1 MKPRHRS
8 FVRRPWQNHLAVGMW
23 NGSLKF
29 SGYSL
34 ATSHWNWGKQNVKKL
49 FSAPETK
56 GVWVFR
62 GFCTWWSCEE
72 LATHPR
78 AAKKISSQKNHGRPT
93 WLPNFWSIQ
102 NLGKSWT
109 KVAAVYTDLKQPFSH
124 CLQHHQELDPPSCL
138 ATFCDIGG
146 RRFVLRWGSPERLE
160 PQKAG
165 KKRPQIRIDPL
176 ENWNWTF

>member
-1 MKPRHRS
+1 
-8 FVRRPWQNHLAVGMW
+8 MW

-34 ATSHWNWGKQNVKKL
+34 ATSHWNWGKQKVKIKNVFGSGDKGSVGVSRILHMVKL
-49 FSAPETK
+49 WRTS
-56 GVWVFR
+56 
-62 GFCTWWSCEE
+62 
-72 LATHPR
+72 HPSY
-78 AAKKISSQKNHGRPT
+78 SSQKDIQQKNNGRPT

-160 PQKAG
+160 PQRAG